1 MKQYTQQ
8 QLKYLSE
15 NFQQSQRAMQSGSF
29 IRAEKYFLDVLKI
42 GPDIIEA
49 QNASAFVYAAS
60 KQHAKATAQFK
71 KLLSANPNHSPTH
84 HNLANSLQEQ

>member
-42 GPDIIEA
+42 GPVIIEA
-49 QNASAFVYAAS
+49 QN
-60 KQHAKATAQFK
+60 AKATAQFK